1 MREGKHGDARCRLR
15 RRSKAIFTIFFL
27 SPAHGSVKSSVHH
40 KRKPTMASVLTIG
53 IAGGTC
59 SGKSTLAERLVAH
72 VGAANC
78 VCVGLDEF
86 YRQQPDE
93 VLANGT
99 ANFDRPEAFDFEAF
113 VAAIDGLRQ
122 GLDVVIPKYDRSISR
137 IAGTTTIEARPVL
150 FIDVDPAVQRTRRM
164 SRDIDGYGRSAEVSH
179 NRYEHHVN
187 PAFVEFV
194 APTKANAHLVLSG
207 TEAIELSLQRCLAR
221 LERTYRPNGTPLL
234 VRGTEQ
240 VWTAL

>member
-1 MREGKHGDARCRLR
+1 
-15 RRSKAIFTIFFL
+15 
-27 SPAHGSVKSSVHH
+27 
-40 KRKPTMASVLTIG
+40 MAPVLTIG

-59 SGKSTLAERLVAH
+59 SGKSTLAERFVAH
-72 VGAANC
+72 AGAENC

-113 VAAIDGLRQ
+113 VTAIDSLRQ
-122 GLDVVIPKYDRSISR
+122 GLDVVIPQYDRSISQ

-150 FIDVDPAVQRTRRM
+150 IVEGLLVLRDERVLAMIDLGVFIDVDPAVQRSRRM
-164 SRDIDGYGRSAEVSH
+164 SRDIDGYGRSAEVSQ

-207 TEAIELSLQRCLAR
+207 TEDIERSLQRCVAH

-234 VRGTEQ
+234 VRGMER
-240 VWTAL
+240 VWSRQ